1 MKTET
6 VSIDKLGTCEI
17 LSPLY
22 GKEGADFVSEDKSV
36 LAQIHKNEV
45 EDSIS
50 RGNIKFFELAG
61 PRKKIHFNPGELTCG
76 IVTCGGL
83 CPGINDIIRGVVT
96 ELFNGYGV
104 KNIFG
109 FRYGYRGIAK
119 SSEIEPVK
127 LTPELVD
134 TIHTKGGT
142 ILSSSR
148 GPQDIDTMVNT
159 LIDRD
164 VKILFTVGGDGTI
177 KGANAMAEK
186 ISERGLD
193 ISVIA
198 IPKTIDNDI
207 CYVNRSFGFETAVQ
221 KAADII
227 ENAHIEAK
235 GAPNGVGL
243 VKVMG
248 RTSGFIAS
256 YTALANRNVN
266 FCFIPELPFK
276 LKGKGGFL
284 EVLKKRLERK
294 KHAVI
299 VVAEGS
305 GQDLMKSNN
314 DTEEKDASGNIRLND
329 IGSYLKTEIKGYFDS
344 INMEINL
351 KYIDPSYIIRSIPAN
366 AMDSL
371 YCVHFAQCAVHAG
384 MTGRTN
390 MLLSHWNAHYVHI
403 PVTMAIKKR
412 KNVNPTGRL
421 WKTVMDATFQPFSM
435 FKTR

>member
-6 VSIDKLGTCEI
+6 INIDKLGTCEYS
-17 LSPLY
+17 SPLY
-22 GKEGADFVSEDKSV
+22 NKEGANFVAENNNI
-36 LAQIHKNEV
+36 LTQIHKNEV
-45 EDSIS
+45 DNFIS
-50 RGNIKFFELAG
+50 NENFKFFELAG
-61 PRKKIHFNPGELTCG
+61 PREKIHFDPANLTCG

-83 CPGINDIIRGVVT
+83 CPGINDIIRGIVFD
-96 ELFNGYGV
+96 LFHGYGV
-104 KNIFG
+104 KNIIG
-109 FRYGYRGIAK
+109 FRYGYRGLAK

-127 LTPELVD
+127 LYPELVD

-148 GPQDIDTMVNT
+148 GPQEIDIMVNT
-159 LIDRD
+159 LVDRK
-164 VKILFTVGGDGTI
+164 VQILFIIGGDGTM
-177 KGANAMAEK
+177 KGAYAIAEK
-186 ISERGLD
+186 IKEKGLD
-193 ISVIA
+193 ISIIA

-207 CYVNRSFGFETAVQ
+207 LYVSESFGFETAVQ

-235 GAPNGVGL
+235 GTPNGIGL
-243 VKVMG
+243 VRVMG

-266 FCFIPELPFK
+266 YCFIPELPLK

-284 EVLKKRLERK
+284 EVLKERLERK
-294 KHAVI
+294 EHAVI

-305 GQDLMKSNN
+305 GQDLMRSADNVNQK
-314 DTEEKDASGNIRLND
+314 DTSGNIILKD
-329 IGSYLKTEIKGYFDS
+329 IGDYLKSEIEKYFNS
-344 INMEINL
+344 IDMEANL

-371 YCVHFAQCAVHAG
+371 YCVHLAQCAVHAG

-390 MLLSHWNAHYVHI
+390 MLVSNWNAHYVHVPI
-403 PVTMAIKKR
+403 SLAIKER
-412 KNVNPTGRL
+412 KIVNPNGRL
-421 WKTVMDATFQPFSM
+421 WKTVMDATFQPYSIFQ
-435 FKTR
+435 K